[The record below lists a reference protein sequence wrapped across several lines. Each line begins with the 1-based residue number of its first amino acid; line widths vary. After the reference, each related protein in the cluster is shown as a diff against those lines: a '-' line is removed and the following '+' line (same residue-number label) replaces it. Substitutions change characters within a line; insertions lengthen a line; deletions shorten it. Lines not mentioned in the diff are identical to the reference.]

1 MIHQEIEKLGP
12 KRAAIARALFHK
24 GVTIWDGI
32 PEHII
37 EELRVAGYEI
47 KKKKRNRRRPGK
59 QTTSDKSNH
68 EQGAK

>member
-1 MIHQEIEKLGP
+1 MINQEIEKLGP

-37 EELRVAGYEI
+37 EELKAAGYEI
-47 KKKKRNRRRPGK
+47 KKKKTKVEDSLPG
-59 QTTSDKSNH
+59 QQITSDKFN
-68 EQGAK
+68 